1 MPANTS
7 AVLENIYPLVEKSLS
22 RNGGV
27 KKFKDCVQRFFESRP
42 FIFSNIPNN
51 RIYFGAEQIEDF
63 FNSMAIKRED
73 VIAGLHKT
81 FYWNMNYSPISA
93 KDPFTVT
100 ALMVVRYFLM
110 KNDAKNAELS
120 AIYLAFSGKM
130 YASAHFNSFR
140 FLADDCDPVMTY
152 VANTQM
158 SGKFDLKK
166 EANIFG
172 VVRKMCD
179 SWIAAY
185 KQKFKTCTDQ
195 DVGYIIEQLYNRIKS
210 FLKNFATLYYD
221 AYKDKEY
228 LNYESDNYSD
238 DSFRISDTD
247 SQKANAAAER
257 TMTYLNTHEVDYKI
271 CTYCADQNV
280 RKDEIKEI
288 MQSILQNPDN
298 IPTMKELI
306 SNIIADYFR
315 NSQTKNPDVRDLQF
329 VSYSVTMKPNAKDP
343 NLMRIKEIVY
353 TWLEDNS
360 AGYRRR
366 KNRIATQNSYYKAVL
381 EYVVLLINKAN
392 K

>member
-1 MPANTS
+1 MPSNTT
-7 AVLENIYPLVEKSLS
+7 AVRDYIYPLVEKSLS
-22 RNGGV
+22 RSGGV

-42 FIFSNIPNN
+42 FIFNNIPNN
-51 RIYFGAEQIEDF
+51 RILFGDAQIEDF
-63 FNSMAIKRED
+63 FTSMAIKKED
-73 VIAGLHKT
+73 VIAGLQKT

-100 ALMVVRYFLM
+100 ALMIVRYFLL
-110 KNDAKNAELS
+110 KHDQKNAELS

-130 YASAHFNSFR
+130 YASAHYNSFR
-140 FLADDCDPVMTY
+140 FLADDCDPIMTY

-166 EANIFG
+166 ESNIFG
-172 VVRKMCD
+172 VIRKMCT
-179 SWIAAY
+179 SWESAY
-185 KQKFKTCTDQ
+185 GGRFSKCTDQ
-195 DVGYIIEQLYNRIKS
+195 DVGYLIEQLYNRIKS

-221 AYKDKEY
+221 AYKDKDY
-228 LNYESDNYSD
+228 LNFESDNYSD
-238 DSFRISDTD
+238 DNFRVSDTD
-247 SQKANAAAER
+247 SQRISHIAEN
-257 TMTYLNTHEVDYKI
+257 TLTYLNNHEVDYKI

-288 MQSILQNPDN
+288 MQSILSNPN
-298 IPTMKELI
+298 NLPTMRELI
-306 SNIIADYFR
+306 ENLVADYMR
-315 NSQTKNPDVRDLQF
+315 NSPTPKPDVRDLQF